1 MKRINIKG
9 LITVIGF
16 VALITGAVYA
26 DYVIYKAK
34 YPNTTFWMWVMD
46 SK

>member
-1 MKRINIKG
+1 MKRINVKG
-9 LITVIGF
+9 LMVVIGF
-16 VALITGAVYA
+16 VALVIGAEYA